1 MSGFPALILLLSFSL
16 TVMAQQDEDSA
27 GPPDVAAPAVQQ
39 EGEQQADEQPA
50 SIDDSAEPVQQVPAE
65 AATESTRAG
74 DEPEVSEVSEY
85 VSPTDEVTEYLRAI
99 DRTEIISGG
108 YAPEM
113 AELYQGLGQTLLERR
128 EYEKAKIA
136 FQQGMQIVR
145 VNQGLNSPEQTSY
158 LFSIAE
164 IENVVGTR
172 RSTDEMLN
180 LIYQL
185 NARHYGENSVGM
197 LPVLQRLVTWYAR
210 ERPFDS
216 EYSRYPDML
225 ISAKLVE
232 KMANITEKNFGLSDP
247 KTAEYYRKSAQISWI
262 SARYAL
268 GQGISVEPGYI
279 VSVGAPSQNPNTQ
292 GISIK
297 QLVADGENAFRKVV
311 ESVEA
316 QEDSTIE
323 EQAEALAQLG
333 DWSLAFG
340 RRRTAAE
347 AYKQAHELL
356 ASAVGSRDLAN
367 RYFEEP
373 TPVRFMDPKLVP
385 VGEDEPNDPRVLN
398 LEVSMTVTEGGR
410 PLNVDFLN
418 PPENIPGDH
427 LRKFK
432 RDISDMR
439 FRPRLVN
446 GEPEDMRDFVWNFPV
461 VQVEG

>member
-1 MSGFPALILLLSFSL
+1 M
-16 TVMAQQDEDSA
+16 
-27 GPPDVAAPAVQQ
+27 
-39 EGEQQADEQPA
+39 
-50 SIDDSAEPVQQVPAE
+50 
-65 AATESTRAG
+65 
-74 DEPEVSEVSEY
+74 
-85 VSPTDEVTEYLRAI
+85 TEYLRAI
-99 DRTEIISGG
+99 DRTEIIGGG

-136 FQQGMQIVR
+136 FQQGMQIIR
-145 VNQGLNSPEQTSY
+145 VNQGLNSPEQTNY

-164 IENVVGTR
+164 IENIVGTR
-172 RSTDEMLN
+172 RSTDEILN

-185 NARHYGENSVGM
+185 NARNYGENSVGM
-197 LPVLQRLVTWYAR
+197 LPVLQRLVTWYAK
-210 ERPFDS
+210 ERPFDT
-216 EYSRYPDML
+216 EFSRYPDML

-232 KMANITEKNFGLSDP
+232 KMANITEENFGLSDP

-268 GQGISVEPGYI
+268 GRGISVEPGYI

-297 QLVADGENAFRKVV
+297 TLVAEGENAFRKVV

-340 RRRTAAE
+340 RRRTAAD
-347 AYKQAHELL
+347 AYRQAHDLL
-356 ASAVGSRDLAN
+356 ANAVGSRDLAN
-367 RYFEEP
+367 RYFKEP

-385 VGEDEPNDPRVLN
+385 VGTEEPSDPRA
-398 LEVSMTVTEGGR
+398 LEWCEFCWSVR
-410 PLNVDFLN
+410 KILDKY
-418 PPENIPGDH
+418 NIQYRSID
-427 LRKFK
+427 LDSVEYSDND
-432 RDISDMR
+432 RDR
-439 FRPRLVN
+439 RWPAAQCGFC
-446 GEPEDMRDFVWNFPV
+446 
-461 VQVEG
+461 